1 MSDFYNAPFLLPVGM
16 EDILPNEAIYEN
28 IITEKMMQHF
38 SSFGYERVKPPLAEY
53 AEGLFVGRNI
63 SERSFRVMDPTSHKL
78 LAIRPDITI
87 QVARIATSRLKDVH
101 RPLRLC
107 YMGQV
112 LWVEGSQLQ
121 PQRQFGQL
129 GLELIGVRDARA
141 DVELVRIAAESL
153 KKIGIDDISIDIT
166 CPPLAGELIKNIE
179 FSEQE
184 RQILFEAFNEKDAA
198 QITALKEK
206 LGSKT
211 QELLA
216 LLTSIG
222 NAKYAYKALTSFEH
236 NGEAKRHVTEI
247 GTIIENLSKQLPNT
261 QITLDPI
268 ENRGFSYYSG
278 VSFSIYDKKTGIT
291 VARGGR
297 YRLSQNNEPASG
309 LSFYTHNLM
318 KAANRPALPKRIYIP
333 ANESEAI
340 AIDYRSKG
348 WITVRGFK
356 EDVDIRSEAIKLKCD
371 YLSHKGILQEID
383 YDENESIKARNK
395 FNEDVIDASQ
405 RGRPIFNG

>member
-1 MSDFYNAPFLLPVGM
+1 MSNFYNAPFLLPVGM
-16 EDILPNEAIYEN
+16 EDILPNEAAYEN

-38 SSFGYERVKPPLAEY
+38 ASFGYLRVKPPLAEY
-53 AEGLFVGRNI
+53 AEGLFLGHNI
-63 SERSFRVMDPTSHKL
+63 AERSFRVMDPTSHKL

-87 QVARIATSRLKDVH
+87 QVARIATSRLKDAP

-129 GLELIGVRDARA
+129 GIELIGVRDARA
-141 DVELVRIAAESL
+141 DVELVQIAAESL

-166 CPPLAGELIKNIE
+166 CPPLAGELIKDIE

-184 RQILFEAFNEKDAA
+184 RQLLFEAFNEKDAA
-198 QITALKEK
+198 LITAFKEK
-206 LGSKT
+206 LGIKA
-211 QELLA
+211 QELLT

-236 NGEAKRHVTEI
+236 KGGAKRHVEEI
-247 GTIIENLSKQLPNT
+247 GIIIDNLSQKLPNT

-268 ENRGFSYYSG
+268 ENRGFNYYSG
-278 VSFSIYDKKTGIT
+278 VSFSIYDKKTGTT

-309 LSFYTHNLM
+309 LSFYTHNLL
-318 KAANRPALPKRIYIP
+318 KAAHRPKLPKRIYIP
-333 ANESEAI
+333 ASESEAL
-340 AIDYRSKG
+340 AQDYRAKG
-348 WITVRGFK
+348 WVTVRGFNQ
-356 EDVDIRSEAIKLKCD
+356 DTDIEAEAIRLNCD
-371 YLSHKGILQEID
+371 YFSHKGILQEIG
-383 YDENESIKARNK
+383 YDENETIKARNE
-395 FNEDVIDASQ
+395 FNDDIINASKK
-405 RGRPIFNG
+405 GRPIFNG